1 VWLNCAQ
8 FVDATSGEALPLT
21 CLDVGG
27 GTPVLFGRR
36 LSSKL
41 LIAFFLRGEL
51 FEFNFSKFWTGSRQ
65 SFECTVESDKVRWRI
80 SAKTFT
86 HRIEIDFSCPTEE
99 MLLMNYEN
107 PDGVKNHHSL
117 WNGGTARGTVRL
129 FERDRLV
136 GEFLGSRG
144 GGEYGAY

>member
-1 VWLNCAQ
+1 MNY
-8 FVDATSGEALPLT
+8 SN
-21 CLDVGG
+21 
-27 GTPVLFGRR
+27 
-36 LSSKL
+36 SL
-41 LIAFFLRGEL
+41 L
-51 FEFNFSKFWTGSRQ
+51 KFWTGSRQ
-65 SFECTVESDKVRWRI
+65 SFECAVEPDKVRWRI

-86 HRIEIDFSCPTEE
+86 HRIEIDFWCPAEE

-129 FERDRLV
+129 FQRDRLI

>member
-1 VWLNCAQ
+1 E
-8 FVDATSGEALPLT
+8 SG
-21 CLDVGG
+21 
-27 GTPVLFGRR
+27 
-36 LSSKL
+36 
-41 LIAFFLRGEL
+41 
-51 FEFNFSKFWTGSRQ
+51 
-65 SFECTVESDKVRWRI
+65 KVRWRI

-86 HRIEIDFSCPTEE
+86 HRIDIDFWCPTEE

-107 PDGVKNHHSL
+107 PDGGKNHHSL